1 MPEIS
6 AYYQPELTL
15 PDLLKRAAAFSEP
28 LYIGYM
34 DEQGEIDRQTYAELL
49 NEATRLAGGLQALGM
64 RPGDKAI
71 IATRQNRETITLLW
85 ACFLAGVVP
94 TVLQPPLTFS
104 GYNPAVEK
112 LKNVYRQF
120 GEPYIF
126 FSKEMA
132 ENDGLPAEKVRKV
145 SELDCSGDYKAPH
158 LQPGDLAF
166 VQFSS
171 GSTGDPKG
179 IMLTHRNLM
188 VNMDAIRIGLDLNH
202 PDHTGNWMP
211 LFHDMGL
218 IGYHLVPLYC
228 SIYQFHTE
236 TIDFIKNPGLWLD
249 LMSEARINVTGCPNF
264 GLALVLRYL
273 SRKKTL
279 PEWDFSAMKALL
291 NGAEPISV
299 QIMNDFVER
308 LKPFGF
314 RPEAMMPVYGMA
326 EATLAISFTPLMQ
339 PSVIT
344 AFDAV
349 KLDMEGMA
357 AEVPVDDPGA
367 RLLSGVGIALN
378 DTWIRITGHDD
389 SPVEDGMTGHIQL
402 KGPGITGGY
411 YQKPDATRA
420 AFCGE
425 WLRTGDIGFFYKGN
439 LYVSGRHKDIIFKNG
454 RNYFANDLE
463 TMACTVDEISYGKVC
478 FGGTTSRETGHDKV
492 IAFLAGSPG
501 EKATETFRQLR
512 NLLRANLGITIDE
525 LVMVKSNEIPKTS
538 SGKLQRYKLMQ
549 RYLAG
554 DFAAVTLTAAN
565 LNV

>member
-6 AYYQPELTL
+6 SYYQPSLTL
-15 PDLLKRAAAFSEP
+15 PDLLKRAAAFPEP

-34 DEQGEIDRQTYAELL
+34 DENGGISRQTYAELL
-49 NEATRLAGGLQALGM
+49 DEAMRLAGGLQAMGM
-64 RPGDKAI
+64 AAGDNAI
-71 IATRQNRETITLLW
+71 IATGHNRETITLLW
-85 ACFLAGVVP
+85 GCFLAGVVP

-112 LKNVYRQF
+112 LKSVFRQF
-120 GEPYIF
+120 GKPYIF
-126 FSKEMA
+126 FSEEVKETG
-132 ENDGLPAEKVRKV
+132 DLPEEKIKY
-145 SELDCSGDYKAPH
+145 SAALDCSHRFEAPQ
-158 LQPGDLAF
+158 LKPGDTAF

-179 IMLTHRNLM
+179 IVLTHHNLM
-188 VNMDAIRIGLDLNH
+188 VNMDAIRIGLDLH
-202 PDHTGNWMP
+202 FPDHTGNWMP

-249 LMSEARINVTGCPNF
+249 LMSGAAVNVTGCPNF

-273 SRKKTL
+273 SRKKSF
-279 PEWDFSAMKALL
+279 PEWNFAPMKAML

-299 QIMNDFVER
+299 PIMNEFVER
-308 LKPFGF
+308 LQPFGF
-314 RPEAMMPVYGMA
+314 KPEAMMPVYGMA

-339 PSVIT
+339 PTVVT
-344 AFDAV
+344 AFDAA
-349 KLDMEGMA
+349 KLDFDGIAE
-357 AEVPVDDPGA
+357 EVPAGMPEA

-378 DTWIRITGHDD
+378 DTEIRIVDVND
-389 SPVEDGMTGHIQL
+389 NPVGDGRAGHIQL
-402 KGPGITGGY
+402 RGEGVTKGY
-411 YQKPDATRA
+411 YRNQEATKA
-420 AFCGE
+420 AFHDD
-425 WLRTGDIGFFYKGN
+425 WLRTGDIGFFYRGN
-439 LYVSGRHKDIIFKNG
+439 LYISGRHKDIIFKNG

-463 TMACTVDEISYGKVC
+463 IMACEIEGISYGKVC
-478 FGGTTSRETGHDKV
+478 FGGTSSRETGHDRV

-501 EKATETFRQLR
+501 EKAIETFRLLR
-512 NLLRANLGITIDE
+512 NLLRANLGITVDE

-549 RYLAG
+549 RYHAG
-554 DFAAVTLTAAN
+554 DFAATTLTAVN
-565 LNV
+565 L